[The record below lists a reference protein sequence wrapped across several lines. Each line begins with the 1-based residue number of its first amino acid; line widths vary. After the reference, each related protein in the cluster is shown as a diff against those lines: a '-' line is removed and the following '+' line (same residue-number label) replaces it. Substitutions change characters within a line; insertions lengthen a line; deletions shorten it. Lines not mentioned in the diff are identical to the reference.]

1 MNTLKL
7 YRKKNIT
14 YIQFCKVIYNIWLPR
29 KCNSTACTKL
39 VLPIETIERK
49 TVKRCGEH
57 NDKRDREP
65 RWRGNRICHEWQLN
79 LVSDFLHRYRSM
91 FSGEHVVLDGKRKIF
106 IDKIKLLFLS
116 KIFNKV
122 MKIHRSIWREV
133 RKNVQRWQLADNYWL
148 ASIYLYLR
156 ILFHIFHTF
165 FSPRVHISYQWI
177 LNVRKSMQWLDTKQR
192 NRNKEKRRWNF
203 FYINE

>member
-1 MNTLKL
+1 MVATKMQQYSL
-7 YRKKNIT
+7 YQVGTTNRDDREKNG
-14 YIQFCKVIYNIWLPR
+14 QKMREN
-29 KCNSTACTKL
+29 
-39 VLPIETIERK
+39 
-49 TVKRCGEH
+49 

-65 RWRGNRICHEWQLN
+65 RWRSNRICHEWQLN

-106 IDKIKLLFLS
+106 IDKIKLFFLS

-177 LNVRKSMQWLDTKQR
+177 LNVRKSMHWLDTKQR

-203 FYINE
+203 FFI